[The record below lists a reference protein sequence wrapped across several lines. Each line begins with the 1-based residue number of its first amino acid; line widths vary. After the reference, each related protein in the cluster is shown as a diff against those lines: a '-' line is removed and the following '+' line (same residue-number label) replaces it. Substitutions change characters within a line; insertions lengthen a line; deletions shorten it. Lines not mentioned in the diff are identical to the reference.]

1 MLTGAR
7 LRILLRP
14 MRIAPRSLVLLVM
27 ALSLAGCAARKEAQ
41 PGGSSSSREGKF
53 IVTPANSLS
62 GRVVRV
68 NPNMRFVVIAF
79 PVGQMPGL
87 DQRMT
92 VFRSGMKVGEVRI
105 TGPQRD
111 DKIVADLMSGN
122 AADGDEVRSQ

>member
-1 MLTGAR
+1 
-7 LRILLRP
+7 
-14 MRIAPRSLVLLVM
+14 
-27 ALSLAGCAARKEAQ
+27 
-41 PGGSSSSREGKF
+41 
-53 IVTPANSLS
+53 
-62 GRVVRV
+62 
-68 NPNMRFVVIAF
+68 MRFVVIAF